1 MMLSL
6 LSVGKV
12 RAMTEPYTPTTYV
25 VRDSLAFH
33 ESVCGC
39 TGRDYQAVAEE
50 FDRWLA
56 AHDKEVLGKYG
67 VSLAASYNAGWMSA
81 LEIVVAHSR
90 IAEPPTTDR
99 TFVQYAE
106 DVADAIRGEVLDE
119 AAEWVKAAEHR
130 MSLKLHEHWDD
141 ALPEDECDCCAAE
154 VVTIAIA
161 AIRREGE
168 RV

>member
-1 MMLSL
+1 
-6 LSVGKV
+6 
-12 RAMTEPYTPTTYV
+12 MTEQYTPTTEAMRHTILTISRSV
-25 VRDSLAFH
+25 GLDGERSL
-33 ESVCGC
+33 EN
-39 TGRDYQAVAEE
+39 
-50 FDRWLA
+50 FDRWRA
-56 AHDKEVLGKYG
+56 DYTKEVLDKYG
-67 VSLAASYNAGWMSA
+67 VSLAASYNAGWMRA

-90 IAEPPTTDR
+90 IAEPPTTNR

-161 AIRREGE
+161 AIRREGGQA
-168 RV
+168 